1 MAQIVQRDF
10 LDPKVLQRLENL
22 PLFARLP
29 MQGSV
34 AGRHRSP
41 HRGSSVEFA
50 EYRKYVPGDDTRR
63 LDWRA
68 YARSDRFYVKEFE
81 ADTNLR
87 LCLVVDVSGSM
98 GFSEGAVTKTGVSH
112 KLDYARR
119 LAATLGHIALKQGD
133 AVGLTLASDTVQ
145 LEIPPRRR
153 PSHLRLINDALA
165 EAKPGGETGIVEAM
179 HTIAEKVRQR
189 ALVVVISDLFVPP
202 EELRPCFEHLRFRKH
217 DAAVFQL
224 FSPMELD
231 FELERPTR
239 FIDLEGGPGLI
250 ADATEIKRR
259 YHIALDRH
267 TEQLKDV
274 VRDTSI
280 DFHRVRMDVPY
291 DEVLARFL
299 VGRAEKGR
307 RR

>member
-1 MAQIVQRDF
+1 MAKIVQRDF
-10 LDPKVLQRLENL
+10 LDPAVLQRLGNL
-22 PLFARLP
+22 PLFSRLP

-68 YARSDRFYVKEFE
+68 YARSDRFYIKEFE

-98 GFSEGAVTKTGVSH
+98 GYTEGSLN

-133 AVGLTLASDTVQ
+133 AVGLTLASDQVV

-153 PSHLRLINDALA
+153 PSHLRLVNDALA
-165 EAKPGGETGIVEAM
+165 DAKPAGETGIVDAL
-179 HTIAEKVRQR
+179 HAVAEQVRQR
-189 ALVVVISDLFVPP
+189 ALVVVISDLFIQA
-202 EELRPCFEHLRFRKH
+202 EELRACFEHLRFRKH
-217 DAAVFQL
+217 DTAVFQL
-224 FSPMELD
+224 FSPLELD
-231 FELERPTR
+231 FDLERPTR
-239 FIDLEGGPGLI
+239 FVDLEGGPGLI
-250 ADATEIKRR
+250 ADATEIKQR
-259 YHIALDRH
+259 YGIALARH
-267 TEQLKDV
+267 TEQLKNI
-274 VRDTSI
+274 VRETSV

-291 DEVLARFL
+291 DQVLARFL
-299 VGRAEKGR
+299 VGRAEKGAR
-307 RR
+307 R